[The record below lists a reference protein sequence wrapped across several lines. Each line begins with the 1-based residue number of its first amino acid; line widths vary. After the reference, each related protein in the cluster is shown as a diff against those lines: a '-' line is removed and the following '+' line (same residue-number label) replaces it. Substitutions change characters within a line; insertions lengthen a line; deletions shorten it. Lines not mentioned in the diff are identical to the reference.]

1 MFASTVAPSLIIKG
15 VSLLS
20 KKNLSRGIPYKFVGA
35 EVGR

>member
-1 MFASTVAPSLIIKG
+1 MFASTVAPSLIIK
-15 VSLLS
+15 SLLS